1 MTSFDARPAGNGIT
15 RRTMIKTSA
24 VLIGSCALGF
34 TGVTSLG
41 CSADNNGGGASS
53 GESDQVTLHVDGQ
66 RFFINGDAAG
76 TAFSGA
82 ALSLVPNLADG
93 TIALC
98 YRDGENPD
106 PCCLTL
112 APLGS
117 PVIVTGTLRMLNVDG
132 VNSDGVVSI
141 QPDATISVLSLGSIK
156 TADIEGSID
165 HLIVVGKSDAV
176 AHNGARIGR
185 ATLGDSCADLVINAN
200 SSVGDVDAPFEA
212 QVSGEG
218 AGSARVTITGNEG
231 AAEQRHGTLLEAA
244 NDDAA
249 WEDAI
254 AALTGA
260 ATAQQAKAP
269 AGSGTASATASTAA
283 SARANGAASATTGT
297 AASSFANPFAPQT
310 AYADE
315 AASDAVIDTEDTA
328 DDDNDENLLSFTPGE
343 PLETDSEPDDSASD
357 EQPAEDFQQD
367 VATLGAE
374 DPAPEADIALEAID
388 LLIAGLKFVGEQ
400 AAGRAFEYGSSSLLE
415 LVFGG
420 NDESAQIIAKLTEI
434 QGQLDDIERKIAQVI
449 AQFDKQ
455 ACYLQVNNYLSK
467 FSAEMRWDLSKLNS
481 MVESIDA
488 LPDGSEKEARRKEFA
503 ENLYSNPRYQVCG
516 RYVYDMAGV
525 LGNEIMQCYTGTNKN
540 LFGAFDELMVLSYK
554 WEHHGYEM
562 RANFQSSVLS
572 NFMALVNYSTFCLN
586 EHYLAIKDDPEKKT
600 ELAEWLGFWKGLF
613 GTATLPETA
622 LTLLA
627 EDDDADGTATGVAN
641 EVAAMATAQKLVKR
655 ADNIRYYQVPGH
667 QVQIAANA
675 ANVHT
680 TKDGGL
686 TQKQLMRDSAGH
698 CVLTQDQLVNMYLDY
713 GKKNTLTDI
722 LFGKGEGNL
731 AAPRNTGAPFVAYQL
746 PLIDERQM
754 KHPSHLY
761 RHKYY
766 APIVNN
772 DGTTDRA
779 YVALHDNGKR
789 IFNFTGIAV
798 YRV

>member
-1 MTSFDARPAGNGIT
+1 MTSFDARPAGNGLT

-34 TGVTSLG
+34 TGVASLG
-41 CSADNNGGGASS
+41 CSADNSGGNASS
-53 GESDQVTLHVDGQ
+53 NDSDQVLLHVDDQ
-66 RFFINGDAAG
+66 CFFINGDAAG

-98 YRDGENPD
+98 YRNSENPD
-106 PCCLTL
+106 PCCMTL

-141 QPDATISVLSLGSIK
+141 QPDAAIGVLSLGSIK
-156 TADIEGSID
+156 TANIEGSVD
-165 HLIVVGKSDAV
+165 HLIVVGKSDAIV
-176 AHNGARIGR
+176 HDGARIGQ
-185 ATLGDSCADLVINAN
+185 ATLGDSYADLVINAN
-200 SSVGDVDAPFEA
+200 SSVGGVDAPFEA

-218 AGSARVTITGNEG
+218 SSSAHVTVTGDEG
-231 AAEQRHGTLLEAA
+231 AAEQRHGMLLEAA

-249 WEDAI
+249 WENAV
-254 AALTGA
+254 AVLAGA
-260 ATAQQAKAP
+260 ATTQQAKAP
-269 AGSGTASATASTAA
+269 AGSTAA
-283 SARANGAASATTGT
+283 FATDSG

-315 AASDAVIDTEDTA
+315 AAGDAAIDTEDAA
-328 DDDNDENLLSFTPGE
+328 DDENDENLLSFTPGE

-367 VATLGAE
+367 VAALGAE
-374 DPAPEADIALEAID
+374 DPAPEADVALEAID
-388 LLIAGLKFVGEQ
+388 LLIAGLKFIGEQ

-420 NDESAQIIAKLTEI
+420 NDESAQIIAQLTEI

-467 FSAEMRWDLSKLNS
+467 FSAEMRWDLSKLRS
-481 MVESIDA
+481 MTESIDA
-488 LPDGSEKEARRKEFA
+488 LPDGDEKEARRKEFA
-503 ENLYSNPRYQVCG
+503 ENLYSNPHYQVCG

-572 NFMALVNYSTFCLN
+572 NFMALIDYSTFCLN

-622 LTLLA
+622 LALLA
-627 EDDDADGTATGVAN
+627 EGDDADGAATGVAN

-680 TKDGGL
+680 TQDGGL
-686 TQKQLMRDSAGH
+686 KQTQLMRDSAGH

-713 GKKNTLTDI
+713 DKKKTLTDI
-722 LFGKGEGNL
+722 LFGEGEGNL
-731 AAPRNTGAPFVAYQL
+731 AAPRNTGVPFVAYQL

-772 DGTTDRA
+772 DGTTGRA
-779 YVALHDNGKR
+779 YVARYDNGKR
-789 IFNFTGIAV
+789 IFNFTAIAV

>member
-1 MTSFDARPAGNGIT
+1 MASFNARPAGNGIT

-34 TGVTSLG
+34 TGVASLG
-41 CSADNNGGGASS
+41 CSADNSGGNASS
-53 GESDQVTLHVDGQ
+53 NDSDQVLLHVDDQ

-98 YRDGENPD
+98 YRNSENPD
-106 PCCLTL
+106 PCCMTL

-141 QPDATISVLSLGSIK
+141 QPDAAIGVLSLGSIK
-156 TADIEGSID
+156 TADIEGSVD
-165 HLIVVGKSDAV
+165 HLIVVGKSDAI
-176 AHNGARIGR
+176 AHDGARIGQ
-185 ATLGDSCADLVINAN
+185 ATLGDSYADLVINAN
-200 SSVGDVDAPFEA
+200 SSVGGVDAPFEA

-218 AGSARVTITGNEG
+218 SGSAHVTVTGDEG
-231 AAEQRHGTLLEAA
+231 AAEQHHGMLLEAA

-249 WEDAI
+249 WENAV
-254 AALTGA
+254 AVLAGA
-260 ATAQQAKAP
+260 ATTQQAKAP
-269 AGSGTASATASTAA
+269 AGSTAA
-283 SARANGAASATTGT
+283 SATGSGAASTT
-297 AASSFANPFAPQT
+297 AASTATASFANPFAPQT

-315 AASDAVIDTEDTA
+315 AAGDAAIDAEDTA

-343 PLETDSEPDDSASD
+343 PLETDSEPDSRPD

-367 VATLGAE
+367 VAALGAE
-374 DPAPEADIALEAID
+374 DPAPKADIALEAID
-388 LLIAGLKFVGEQ
+388 LLIAGLKFIGEQ

-434 QGQLDDIERKIAQVI
+434 QGQLDDIERKIGQVI

-467 FSAEMRWDLSKLNS
+467 FSAEMRWDLSKLRS
-481 MVESIDA
+481 MTESIDA
-488 LPDGSEKEARRKEFA
+488 LPDGDEKEARRKEFA

-572 NFMALVNYSTFCLN
+572 NFMALIDYSTFCLN
-586 EHYLAIKDDPEKKT
+586 EHYLAIKDDPKKKT

-622 LTLLA
+622 LALLA
-627 EDDDADGTATGVAN
+627 EDDDADGAATGVAN

-680 TKDGGL
+680 TQGGDL
-686 TQKQLMRDSAGH
+686 KQTQLMRDSAGH

-713 GKKNTLTDI
+713 DKKKTLTDI
-722 LFGKGEGNL
+722 LFGEGEGNL
-731 AAPRNTGAPFVAYQL
+731 AAPRNTGVPFVAYQL

-772 DGTTDRA
+772 DGTTGRA

-789 IFNFTGIAV
+789 IFNFTAIAV

>member
-1 MTSFDARPAGNGIT
+1 MTSFDARPAGNGLT

-34 TGVTSLG
+34 TGVASLG
-41 CSADNNGGGASS
+41 CSADNNGGSTSS
-53 GESDQVTLHVDGQ
+53 NDSDQVTLHVDGQ

-106 PCCLTL
+106 PCCTTL

-117 PVIVTGTLRMLNVDG
+117 PVVMTGTLRMLNVDG
-132 VNSDGVVSI
+132 VDSDGVVSI
-141 QPDATISVLSLGSIK
+141 QPDTAIGVLSLGSIK
-156 TADIEGSID
+156 TADIEGSVD

-176 AHNGARIGR
+176 AHGGARIGQ
-185 ATLGDSCADLVINAN
+185 ATLGDSCADLIINAN

-218 AGSARVTITGNEG
+218 AAGTRVTITGDEG

-254 AALTGA
+254 AALAGT
-260 ATAQQAKAP
+260 ATTQQAKAP
-269 AGSGTASATASTAA
+269 AGSSTASATTAA
-283 SARANGAASATTGT
+283 SASAT
-297 AASSFANPFAPQT
+297 AANPFAPQT

-315 AASDAVIDTEDTA
+315 AASDVVIDTEDTA
-328 DDDNDENLLSFTPGE
+328 DDDNDENLLSFTPE
-343 PLETDSEPDDSASD
+343 DPLETDGEPDMSSD
-357 EQPAEDFQQD
+357 DQPAEDFQQD
-367 VATLGAE
+367 VAALGAE
-374 DPAPEADIALEAID
+374 DPAPQADVAIEAID
-388 LLIAGLKFVGEQ
+388 LLIAGLKFIGEQ
-400 AAGRAFEYGSSSLLE
+400 TAGRAFDYGSSSLLE

-420 NDESAQIIAKLTEI
+420 NDESAQIISKLTEI
-434 QGQLDDIERKIAQVI
+434 QGQLDDIEREIAQVI

-467 FSAEMRWDLSKLNS
+467 FSAEMRWDLSKLSS
-481 MVESIDA
+481 MTESIDA
-488 LPDGSEKEARRKEFA
+488 LPDGEEKEARRKEFA

-572 NFMALVNYSTFCLN
+572 NFMALINYSTFCLN
-586 EHYLAIKDDPEKKT
+586 EHYLVIKDDPEKKT

-613 GTATLPETA
+613 GTATLPQSA
-622 LTLLA
+622 MALLA
-627 EDDDADGTATGVAN
+627 EDDDADGAATGVAN

-675 ANVHT
+675 ANVRT
-680 TKDGGL
+680 TKDGGM
-686 TQKQLMRDSAGH
+686 TQKQLMKDSAGH

-713 GKKNTLTDI
+713 GKKKTLTDI
-722 LFGKGEGNL
+722 LFGEGEGNL
-731 AAPRNTGAPFVAYQL
+731 AAPRNTGVPFVAYQL

-754 KHPSHLY
+754 MHPSHLY
-761 RHKYY
+761 RHEYY

-772 DGTTDRA
+772 DGTTGRA
-779 YVALHDNGKR
+779 YVAVRGNGRR

>member
-1 MTSFDARPAGNGIT
+1 MTSFDARPAGNGLT

-34 TGVTSLG
+34 TGVASLG
-41 CSADNNGGGASS
+41 CSADNSGGNASS
-53 GESDQVTLHVDGQ
+53 NDSDQVLLHVDDQ

-98 YRDGENPD
+98 YRNSENPD
-106 PCCLTL
+106 PCCMTL

-141 QPDATISVLSLGSIK
+141 QPEAAIGVLSLGAIK
-156 TADIEGSID
+156 TADIEGSVD
-165 HLIVVGKSDAV
+165 HLIVVGKSDAIV
-176 AHNGARIGR
+176 HDGARIGQ
-185 ATLGDSCADLVINAN
+185 ATLGDSYADLVINAN
-200 SSVGDVDAPFEA
+200 SSVGGVDAPFEA

-218 AGSARVTITGNEG
+218 SGSAHVTVTGDEG
-231 AAEQRHGTLLEAA
+231 AAEQRHGMLLEAA

-249 WEDAI
+249 WENAV
-254 AALTGA
+254 AVLAGA
-260 ATAQQAKAP
+260 ATTQQAKAP
-269 AGSGTASATASTAA
+269 AGSTAA
-283 SARANGAASATTGT
+283 FATDSG
-297 AASSFANPFAPQT
+297 AASSFANPFAPQP

-315 AASDAVIDTEDTA
+315 AAGDAAIDTEDAA
-328 DDDNDENLLSFTPGE
+328 DDENDENLLSFTPGE

-367 VATLGAE
+367 VAALGAE
-374 DPAPEADIALEAID
+374 DPAPEADVALEAID
-388 LLIAGLKFVGEQ
+388 LLIAGLKFIGEQ

-420 NDESAQIIAKLTEI
+420 NDESAQIIAQLTEI

-467 FSAEMRWDLSKLNS
+467 FSAEMRWDLSKLRS
-481 MVESIDA
+481 MTESIDA
-488 LPDGSEKEARRKEFA
+488 LPDGDEKEARRKEFA

-572 NFMALVNYSTFCLN
+572 NFMALIDYSTFCLN

-622 LTLLA
+622 LALLA
-627 EDDDADGTATGVAN
+627 EDDDADGAATGVAN

-680 TKDGGL
+680 TQGGGL
-686 TQKQLMRDSAGH
+686 KQTQLMRDSAGH
-698 CVLTQDQLVNMYLDY
+698 CVLTQDQLINMYLDY
-713 GKKNTLTDI
+713 DKKKTLTDI
-722 LFGKGEGNL
+722 LFGEGEGNL
-731 AAPRNTGAPFVAYQL
+731 AAPRNTGVPFVAYQL

-772 DGTTDRA
+772 DGTTGRA
-779 YVALHDNGKR
+779 YVARYDNGKR
-789 IFNFTGIAV
+789 IFNFTAIAV

>member
-1 MTSFDARPAGNGIT
+1 MTSFDARPAGNGLT

-53 GESDQVTLHVDGQ
+53 GESDQVTLHVGDQ
-66 RFFINGDAAG
+66 RFFINGNAAG

-82 ALSLVPNLADG
+82 ALSLIPNLADG

-218 AGSARVTITGNEG
+218 AGGARVTITGDEG

-249 WEDAI
+249 WEDAV
-254 AALTGA
+254 AALAGT
-260 ATAQQAKAP
+260 ATVHQAKAP
-269 AGSGTASATASTAA
+269 AGSGP
-283 SARANGAASATTGT
+283 ASATTAGST
-297 AASSFANPFAPQT
+297 ATAFANPFAPQT

-315 AASDAVIDTEDTA
+315 AANNVVIDAENTAA

-343 PLETDSEPDDSASD
+343 PLETDSEPDMSSD
-357 EQPAEDFQQD
+357 DQPAEDFQQD
-367 VATLGAE
+367 VAALGAE
-374 DPAPEADIALEAID
+374 DPAPEADVAIEAID
-388 LLIAGLKFVGEQ
+388 LLIAGLKFIGEQ

-420 NDESAQIIAKLTEI
+420 DDESAQIISKLTEI
-434 QGQLDDIERKIAQVI
+434 QGQLDDIEREIAQVI

-467 FSAEMRWDLSKLNS
+467 FSAEMRWDLSKLSS
-481 MVESIDA
+481 MTESIDA
-488 LPDGSEKEARRKEFA
+488 LPDGDEKEARRKEFA

-572 NFMALVNYSTFCLN
+572 NFMALINYSTFCLN
-586 EHYLAIKDDPEKKT
+586 EHYLVIKDDPEKKT

-622 LTLLA
+622 LALLA
-627 EDDDADGTATGVAN
+627 EGDDADGAATGVSN

-675 ANVHT
+675 ANVRT

-686 TQKQLMRDSAGH
+686 TQKQLMKDSAGH

-713 GKKNTLTDI
+713 DKKKTLTDI
-722 LFGKGEGNL
+722 LFGEGEGNL
-731 AAPRNTGAPFVAYQL
+731 AAPRDTGAPFVAYQL

-772 DGTTDRA
+772 DGTTGRA
-779 YVALHDNGKR
+779 YVALYDNGKR

>member
-1 MTSFDARPAGNGIT
+1 MTSFDARPAGNGLT

-34 TGVTSLG
+34 TGVASLG
-41 CSADNNGGGASS
+41 CSADNSGGNASS
-53 GESDQVTLHVDGQ
+53 NDSDQVLLHVDDQ

-98 YRDGENPD
+98 YRNSENPD
-106 PCCLTL
+106 PCCMTL

-141 QPDATISVLSLGSIK
+141 QPDAAIGVLSLGSIK
-156 TADIEGSID
+156 TADIEGSVD
-165 HLIVVGKSDAV
+165 HLIVVGKSDAI
-176 AHNGARIGR
+176 AHDGARIGQ
-185 ATLGDSCADLVINAN
+185 ATLGDSYADLVINAN
-200 SSVGDVDAPFEA
+200 SSVGGIDAPFEA

-218 AGSARVTITGNEG
+218 SGSAHVTITGDEG
-231 AAEQRHGTLLEAA
+231 AAEQRHGMLLEAA

-249 WEDAI
+249 WENAI
-254 AALTGA
+254 AVLAGA
-260 ATAQQAKAP
+260 ATTQQAKAP
-269 AGSGTASATASTAA
+269 ADSTAASTTASGPASATASTAA
-283 SARANGAASATTGT
+283 SATGT
-297 AASSFANPFAPQT
+297 ATVSFANPFAPQT

-315 AASDAVIDTEDTA
+315 AASDAAIDTEDAA
-328 DDDNDENLLSFTPGE
+328 DDENDENLLSFTPGE

-467 FSAEMRWDLSKLNS
+467 FSAEMRWDLSKLRS
-481 MVESIDA
+481 MTESIDA
-488 LPDGSEKEARRKEFA
+488 LPDGDEKEARRKEFA

-572 NFMALVNYSTFCLN
+572 NFMALIDYSTFCLN
-586 EHYLAIKDDPEKKT
+586 EHYLAIKDDPKKKT

-622 LTLLA
+622 LALLA
-627 EDDDADGTATGVAN
+627 EDDDADGAATGVAN
-641 EVAAMATAQKLVKR
+641 EVAAMAAAQKLVKR

-675 ANVHT
+675 ANVRT
-680 TKDGGL
+680 TQDGGL
-686 TQKQLMRDSAGH
+686 KQTQLMRDSAGH

-713 GKKNTLTDI
+713 DKKKTLTDI
-722 LFGKGEGNL
+722 LFGEGEGNL
-731 AAPRNTGAPFVAYQL
+731 VAPRNTGVPFVAYQL

-772 DGTTDRA
+772 DGTTGRA

-789 IFNFTGIAV
+789 IFNFTAIAV

>member
-132 VNSDGVVSI
+132 VNSDGIVSI

-218 AGSARVTITGNEG
+218 ADSAHVTITGDEG
-231 AAEQRHGTLLEAA
+231 A
-244 NDDAA
+244 
-249 WEDAI
+249 
-254 AALTGA
+254 
-260 ATAQQAKAP
+260 
-269 AGSGTASATASTAA
+269 AGSGTASATAAST
-283 SARANGAASATTGT
+283 
-297 AASSFANPFAPQT
+297 NPFAPQT

-315 AASDAVIDTEDTA
+315 TAGGTTIDTEDTA

-343 PLETDSEPDDSASD
+343 PLENDGEPDVSSND
-357 EQPAEDFQQD
+357 QPAEDFQQD

-374 DPAPEADIALEAID
+374 DPAPEADVAIEAID
-388 LLIAGLKFVGEQ
+388 LLIAGLKFIGEQ

-675 ANVHT
+675 ANVRT

-713 GKKNTLTDI
+713 DKKNTLTDI
-722 LFGKGEGNL
+722 LFGEGEGNL
-731 AAPRNTGAPFVAYQL
+731 AAPRDTGAPFVAYQL

>member
-1 MTSFDARPAGNGIT
+1 MTSFDARPAGNGLT

-34 TGVTSLG
+34 TGVASLG
-41 CSADNNGGGASS
+41 CSADNSGGNASS
-53 GESDQVTLHVDGQ
+53 NDSDQVLLHVDDQ
-66 RFFINGDAAG
+66 RFFISGDAAG

-98 YRDGENPD
+98 YRNSENPD
-106 PCCLTL
+106 PCCMTL

-141 QPDATISVLSLGSIK
+141 QPDAAIGVLSLGSIK
-156 TADIEGSID
+156 TADIEGSVD
-165 HLIVVGKSDAV
+165 HLIVVGKSDAIV
-176 AHNGARIGR
+176 HDGARIGQ
-185 ATLGDSCADLVINAN
+185 ATLGDSYADLVINAN
-200 SSVGDVDAPFEA
+200 SSVGGVDAPFEA

-218 AGSARVTITGNEG
+218 SGSAHVTVTGDEG
-231 AAEQRHGTLLEAA
+231 AAEQRHGMLLEAA

-249 WEDAI
+249 WENAV
-254 AALTGA
+254 AVLAGA
-260 ATAQQAKAP
+260 ATTQQAKAP
-269 AGSGTASATASTAA
+269 AGSTAA
-283 SARANGAASATTGT
+283 FATDSG

-315 AASDAVIDTEDTA
+315 AAGDAAIDTEDAA
-328 DDDNDENLLSFTPGE
+328 DDENNENLLSFTPGE

-367 VATLGAE
+367 VAALGAE
-374 DPAPEADIALEAID
+374 DPAPEADVALEAID
-388 LLIAGLKFVGEQ
+388 LLIAGLKFIGEQ

-420 NDESAQIIAKLTEI
+420 NDESAQIIAQLTEI

-467 FSAEMRWDLSKLNS
+467 FSAEMRWDLSKLRS
-481 MVESIDA
+481 MTESIDA
-488 LPDGSEKEARRKEFA
+488 LPDGDEKEARRKEFA

-572 NFMALVNYSTFCLN
+572 NFMALIDYSTFCLN

-622 LTLLA
+622 LALLA
-627 EDDDADGTATGVAN
+627 EDDDADGAATGVAN

-680 TKDGGL
+680 TQGGGL
-686 TQKQLMRDSAGH
+686 KQTQLMRDSAGH

-713 GKKNTLTDI
+713 DKKKTLTDI
-722 LFGKGEGNL
+722 LFGEGEGNL
-731 AAPRNTGAPFVAYQL
+731 AAPRNTGVPFVAYQL

-772 DGTTDRA
+772 DGTTGRA
-779 YVALHDNGKR
+779 YVARYDNGKR
-789 IFNFTGIAV
+789 IFNFTAIAV

>member
-1 MTSFDARPAGNGIT
+1 MTSFDARPVRNGLT

-34 TGVTSLG
+34 TGVASLG
-41 CSADNNGGGASS
+41 CSAGNNGGGASS
-53 GESDQVTLHVDGQ
+53 HESDQVTLHVEDQ

-106 PCCLTL
+106 PCCTTL

-141 QPDATISVLSLGSIK
+141 QPDAAIGVLSLGSIK
-156 TADIEGSID
+156 TADIEGSVD

-176 AHNGARIGR
+176 AHDGARIGQ

-218 AGSARVTITGNEG
+218 AGGTRVTITGDEG

-254 AALTGA
+254 AALAGT
-260 ATAQQAKAP
+260 ATTQQAKAP
-269 AGSGTASATASTAA
+269 AGSSTASATTAA
-283 SARANGAASATTGT
+283 SASAT
-297 AASSFANPFAPQT
+297 AANPFAPQT

-315 AASDAVIDTEDTA
+315 AASDVVIDTEDTA
-328 DDDNDENLLSFTPGE
+328 DDDNDENLLSFTPE
-343 PLETDSEPDDSASD
+343 DPLETDGEPDMSSD
-357 EQPAEDFQQD
+357 DQPAEDFQQD
-367 VATLGAE
+367 VAALGAE
-374 DPAPEADIALEAID
+374 DPAPQADVAIEAID
-388 LLIAGLKFVGEQ
+388 LLIAGLKFIGEQ
-400 AAGRAFEYGSSSLLE
+400 TAGRAFDYGSSSLLE

-420 NDESAQIIAKLTEI
+420 NDESAQIISKLTEI
-434 QGQLDDIERKIAQVI
+434 QGQLDDIEREIAQVI

-467 FSAEMRWDLSKLNS
+467 FSAEMRWDLSKLSS
-481 MVESIDA
+481 MTESIDA
-488 LPDGSEKEARRKEFA
+488 LPDGEEKEARRKEFA

-572 NFMALVNYSTFCLN
+572 NFMALINYSTFCLN
-586 EHYLAIKDDPEKKT
+586 EHYLVIKDDPEKKT

-613 GTATLPETA
+613 GTATLPQSA
-622 LTLLA
+622 LTSLA
-627 EDDDADGTATGVAN
+627 EDDDADGAATGVSN

-675 ANVHT
+675 ANVRT
-680 TKDGGL
+680 TKDGGM
-686 TQKQLMRDSAGH
+686 TQKQLMKDSAGH

-713 GKKNTLTDI
+713 GKKKTLTDI
-722 LFGKGEGNL
+722 LFGEGEGNL
-731 AAPRNTGAPFVAYQL
+731 AAPRNTGVPFVAYQL

-754 KHPSHLY
+754 MHPSHLY
-761 RHKYY
+761 RHEYY

-772 DGTTDRA
+772 DGTTGRA
-779 YVALHDNGKR
+779 YVAVRGNGRR

>member
-1 MTSFDARPAGNGIT
+1 MTSFDARPAGNGLT

-41 CSADNNGGGASS
+41 CSANNNGGGASS
-53 GESDQVTLHVDGQ
+53 GESDQVTLHVDDQ

-82 ALSLVPNLADG
+82 ALSLIPNLADG

-185 ATLGDSCADLVINAN
+185 ATLGDSCADLAINAN

-218 AGSARVTITGNEG
+218 AGSARVTITGDEG
-231 AAEQRHGTLLEAA
+231 A
-244 NDDAA
+244 
-249 WEDAI
+249 
-254 AALTGA
+254 
-260 ATAQQAKAP
+260 
-269 AGSGTASATASTAA
+269 AGSGTASATAA
-283 SARANGAASATTGT
+283 SI
-297 AASSFANPFAPQT
+297 NPFAPQT

-315 AASDAVIDTEDTA
+315 TAGGPTIDTEDAA

-343 PLETDSEPDDSASD
+343 PLENDGEPDVSSND
-357 EQPAEDFQQD
+357 QPAEDFQQD
-367 VATLGAE
+367 VAALGAE
-374 DPAPEADIALEAID
+374 DPTPEADVAIEAID
-388 LLIAGLKFVGEQ
+388 LLIAGLKFIGEQ

-420 NDESAQIIAKLTEI
+420 DDESAQIISKLTEI
-434 QGQLDDIERKIAQVI
+434 QGQLDDIEREIAQVI

-467 FSAEMRWDLSKLNS
+467 FSAEMRWDLSKLSS
-481 MVESIDA
+481 MTESIDA
-488 LPDGSEKEARRKEFA
+488 LPDGDEKEARRKEFA

-540 LFGAFDELMVLSYK
+540 LFGAFDELMV
-554 WEHHGYEM
+554 
-562 RANFQSSVLS
+562 
-572 NFMALVNYSTFCLN
+572 
-586 EHYLAIKDDPEKKT
+586 
-600 ELAEWLGFWKGLF
+600 
-613 GTATLPETA
+613 
-622 LTLLA
+622 
-627 EDDDADGTATGVAN
+627 
-641 EVAAMATAQKLVKR
+641 
-655 ADNIRYYQVPGH
+655 
-667 QVQIAANA
+667 
-675 ANVHT
+675 
-680 TKDGGL
+680 
-686 TQKQLMRDSAGH
+686 
-698 CVLTQDQLVNMYLDY
+698 
-713 GKKNTLTDI
+713 
-722 LFGKGEGNL
+722 
-731 AAPRNTGAPFVAYQL
+731 
-746 PLIDERQM
+746 
-754 KHPSHLY
+754 
-761 RHKYY
+761 
-766 APIVNN
+766 
-772 DGTTDRA
+772 
-779 YVALHDNGKR
+779 
-789 IFNFTGIAV
+789 
-798 YRV
+798 

>member
-1 MTSFDARPAGNGIT
+1 MTSFNARPARNGLT

-34 TGVTSLG
+34 TGVASLG
-41 CSADNNGGGASS
+41 CSADNSGGNASS
-53 GESDQVTLHVDGQ
+53 NDSDQVLLHVNDQ

-82 ALSLVPNLADG
+82 ALSLVPNLADR

-98 YRDGENPD
+98 YRNSENPD
-106 PCCLTL
+106 PCCMTL

-141 QPDATISVLSLGSIK
+141 QPDAAIGVLSLGSIK
-156 TADIEGSID
+156 TADIEGSVD
-165 HLIVVGKSDAV
+165 HLIVVGKSDAI
-176 AHNGARIGR
+176 AHDGARIGQ
-185 ATLGDSCADLVINAN
+185 ATLGDSYADLVINAN
-200 SSVGDVDAPFEA
+200 SSVGGVDAPFEA

-218 AGSARVTITGNEG
+218 SGSAHVTVTGDEG
-231 AAEQRHGTLLEAA
+231 AAEQRHGMLLEAA

-249 WEDAI
+249 WENAV
-254 AALTGA
+254 AVLAGA
-260 ATAQQAKAP
+260 ATTQQAKAP
-269 AGSGTASATASTAA
+269 AGSTAA
-283 SARANGAASATTGT
+283 FATDGG

-315 AASDAVIDTEDTA
+315 AAGDAAIDTEDAA
-328 DDDNDENLLSFTPGE
+328 DDENDENLLSFTPGE
-343 PLETDSEPDDSASD
+343 PLETNSEPDDSASD

-367 VATLGAE
+367 VAALGAE
-374 DPAPEADIALEAID
+374 DPAPEADVALEAID
-388 LLIAGLKFVGEQ
+388 LLIAGLKFIGEQ

-420 NDESAQIIAKLTEI
+420 NDESAQIIAQLTEI

-467 FSAEMRWDLSKLNS
+467 FSAEMRWDLSKLRS
-481 MVESIDA
+481 MTESIDA
-488 LPDGSEKEARRKEFA
+488 LPDGDEKEARRKEFA

-572 NFMALVNYSTFCLN
+572 NFMALIDYSTFCLN

-622 LTLLA
+622 LALLA
-627 EDDDADGTATGVAN
+627 EDDDADGAATGVAN

-680 TKDGGL
+680 TQGGGL
-686 TQKQLMRDSAGH
+686 KQTQLMRDSAGH

-713 GKKNTLTDI
+713 DKKKTLTDI
-722 LFGKGEGNL
+722 LFGEGEGNL
-731 AAPRNTGAPFVAYQL
+731 AAPRNTGVPFVAYQL

-772 DGTTDRA
+772 DGTTGRA
-779 YVALHDNGKR
+779 YVARYDNGKR
-789 IFNFTGIAV
+789 IFNFTAIAV

>member
-141 QPDATISVLSLGSIK
+141 QSDATISVLSLGSIK

-185 ATLGDSCADLVINAN
+185 ATLGDSYADLVINAN
-200 SSVGDVDAPFEA
+200 SFVGDVDAPFEA

-218 AGSARVTITGNEG
+218 AGGARVTITGDEG

-254 AALTGA
+254 AALTGT
-260 ATAQQAKAP
+260 ATTQQAKAP
-269 AGSGTASATASTAA
+269 VGSGTAST
-283 SARANGAASATTGT
+283 
-297 AASSFANPFAPQT
+297 NPFAPQT

-315 AASDAVIDTEDTA
+315 TAGGTTIDTEDTA

-343 PLETDSEPDDSASD
+343 PLENDGEPDVSSND
-357 EQPAEDFQQD
+357 QPAEDFQQD
-367 VATLGAE
+367 VAALGAE
-374 DPAPEADIALEAID
+374 DPAPEADVAIEAID
-388 LLIAGLKFVGEQ
+388 LLIAGLKFIGEQ
-400 AAGRAFEYGSSSLLE
+400 TAGRAFDYGSSSLLD

-449 AQFDKQ
+449 TQFDKQ

-627 EDDDADGTATGVAN
+627 EDDDADGAATGVAN

-722 LFGKGEGNL
+722 LFGEGEGNL

>member
-1 MTSFDARPAGNGIT
+1 MASFDARPAGNGLT

-34 TGVTSLG
+34 TGVASLG
-41 CSADNNGGGASS
+41 CSADNSGGNASS
-53 GESDQVTLHVDGQ
+53 NDSDRVLLHVDDQ

-98 YRDGENPD
+98 YRNSESPD
-106 PCCLTL
+106 PCCVTL

-117 PVIVTGTLRMLNVDG
+117 PVIVTGTLRMLSVDG

-141 QPDATISVLSLGSIK
+141 QPDAAIGVLSLGSIK
-156 TADIEGSID
+156 TADIEGSVD
-165 HLIVVGKSDAV
+165 HLIVVGKSDAI
-176 AHNGARIGR
+176 AHDGARIGQ
-185 ATLGDSCADLVINAN
+185 ATLGDSYADLVINAN
-200 SSVGDVDAPFEA
+200 SSVGGVNAPFEA

-218 AGSARVTITGNEG
+218 SGSAHVTVTGDEG
-231 AAEQRHGTLLEAA
+231 AAEQRHGMLLEAA

-249 WEDAI
+249 WENAV
-254 AALTGA
+254 AVLAGA
-260 ATAQQAKAP
+260 ATTQQAKAP
-269 AGSGTASATASTAA
+269 AGSTAA
-283 SARANGAASATTGT
+283 SATDSG

-310 AYADE
+310 AYANE
-315 AASDAVIDTEDTA
+315 AAGDAAIDTEDAA
-328 DDDNDENLLSFTPGE
+328 DDENDENLLSFTPGE

-367 VATLGAE
+367 VAALGAE
-374 DPAPEADIALEAID
+374 DPAPEADVALEAID
-388 LLIAGLKFVGEQ
+388 LLIAGLKFIGEQ

-420 NDESAQIIAKLTEI
+420 NDESAQIIAQLTEI

-467 FSAEMRWDLSKLNS
+467 FSAEMRWDLSKLRS
-481 MVESIDA
+481 MTESIDA
-488 LPDGSEKEARRKEFA
+488 LPDGDEKEARRKEFA

-572 NFMALVNYSTFCLN
+572 NFMALIDYSTFCLN

-622 LTLLA
+622 LALLA
-627 EDDDADGTATGVAN
+627 EDDDADGAATGVAN

-680 TKDGGL
+680 TQGGGL
-686 TQKQLMRDSAGH
+686 KQTQLMRDSAGH

-713 GKKNTLTDI
+713 DKKKTLTDI
-722 LFGKGEGNL
+722 LFGEGEGNL
-731 AAPRNTGAPFVAYQL
+731 AAPRNTGVPFVAYQL

-772 DGTTDRA
+772 DGTTGRA
-779 YVALHDNGKR
+779 YVARYDNGKR
-789 IFNFTGIAV
+789 IFNFTAIAV

>member
-1 MTSFDARPAGNGIT
+1 MTSFDARPAGNGLT

-34 TGVTSLG
+34 TGVASLG
-41 CSADNNGGGASS
+41 CSADNSGGNVSS
-53 GESDQVTLHVDGQ
+53 NDSDQVLLHVDDQ

-82 ALSLVPNLADG
+82 ALSLVPNLADE
-93 TIALC
+93 TIELC
-98 YRDGENPD
+98 YRNSENPD
-106 PCCLTL
+106 PCCMTL

-141 QPDATISVLSLGSIK
+141 QPDAAIGVLSLGSIK
-156 TADIEGSID
+156 TADIEGSVG
-165 HLIVVGKSDAV
+165 HLIVVGKSDAI
-176 AHNGARIGR
+176 AHDGARIGQ
-185 ATLGDSCADLVINAN
+185 ATLGDSYADLVINAN
-200 SSVGDVDAPFEA
+200 SSVGGVDAPFEA

-218 AGSARVTITGNEG
+218 SGSAHVTITGDEG
-231 AAEQRHGTLLEAA
+231 AAEQRHGMLLEAA

-249 WEDAI
+249 WENAVAI
-254 AALTGA
+254 LAGA
-260 ATAQQAKAP
+260 ATTQQAKAP
-269 AGSGTASATASTAA
+269 AGSGAASATASA
-283 SARANGAASATTGT
+283 AASATTGT

-357 EQPAEDFQQD
+357 EQPTEDFQQD

-374 DPAPEADIALEAID
+374 DPTPEADIALEAID

-467 FSAEMRWDLSKLNS
+467 FSAEMRWDLSKLRS
-481 MVESIDA
+481 MTESIDA
-488 LPDGSEKEARRKEFA
+488 LPDGDEKEARRKEFA

-572 NFMALVNYSTFCLN
+572 NFMALIDYSTFCLN
-586 EHYLAIKDDPEKKT
+586 EHYLAIKDDPKKKT

-622 LTLLA
+622 LALLA
-627 EDDDADGTATGVAN
+627 EDDDADGAATGVAN

-680 TKDGGL
+680 TQGGGL
-686 TQKQLMRDSAGH
+686 KQTQLMRDSAGH

-713 GKKNTLTDI
+713 DKKKTLTDI
-722 LFGKGEGNL
+722 LFGEGEGNL

-772 DGTTDRA
+772 DGTTGRA

-789 IFNFTGIAV
+789 IFNFTAIAV

>member
-1 MTSFDARPAGNGIT
+1 MTSFDARPAGNGLT

-34 TGVTSLG
+34 TGVASLG
-41 CSADNNGGGASS
+41 CSADDIGGGAFSND
-53 GESDQVTLHVDGQ
+53 SDQVTLHVDGQ
-66 RFFINGDAAG
+66 RFFIDGDAAG

-98 YRDGENPD
+98 YRDSENPD
-106 PCCLTL
+106 PCCTTL
-112 APLGS
+112 ASLGS

-141 QPDATISVLSLGSIK
+141 QPDAAISVLSLGSIK
-156 TADIEGSID
+156 TADIEGSVD

-176 AHNGARIGR
+176 AHDGARIGQ

-218 AGSARVTITGNEG
+218 ADGARVTITGDEG

-249 WEDAI
+249 WEDAV
-254 AALTGA
+254 AALAGT
-260 ATAQQAKAP
+260 ATVHQAKAP
-269 AGSGTASATASTAA
+269 AGSGPASATTAASATAANTTAA
-283 SARANGAASATTGT
+283 S
-297 AASSFANPFAPQT
+297 ANPFAPQT

-315 AASDAVIDTEDTA
+315 AASDVVIDTENTAA

-343 PLETDSEPDDSASD
+343 PLETDSEPDMSSD
-357 EQPAEDFQQD
+357 DQSTEDFQQD
-367 VATLGAE
+367 VAALGAE
-374 DPAPEADIALEAID
+374 DPAPEADVAIEAID
-388 LLIAGLKFVGEQ
+388 LLIAGLKFIGEQ
-400 AAGRAFEYGSSSLLE
+400 TAGRAFEYGSSSLLE

-420 NDESAQIIAKLTEI
+420 NDESAQIISKLTEI
-434 QGQLDDIERKIAQVI
+434 QGQLDDIEREIAQVI

-467 FSAEMRWDLSKLNS
+467 FSAEMRWDLSKLSS
-481 MVESIDA
+481 MTESIDA
-488 LPDGSEKEARRKEFA
+488 LPDGDEKEARRKEFA

-572 NFMALVNYSTFCLN
+572 NFMALINYSTFCLN
-586 EHYLAIKDDPEKKT
+586 EHYLVIKDDPEKKT

-622 LTLLA
+622 LALLA
-627 EDDDADGTATGVAN
+627 EGDDADGAATGVSN

-675 ANVHT
+675 ANVRT

-686 TQKQLMRDSAGH
+686 TQKQLMKDSAGH
-698 CVLTQDQLVNMYLDY
+698 CVLAQDQLVNMYLDY
-713 GKKNTLTDI
+713 DKKKTLTDI
-722 LFGKGEGNL
+722 LFGEGEGNL
-731 AAPRNTGAPFVAYQL
+731 AAPRDTGAPFVAYQL

-772 DGTTDRA
+772 DGTTGRA
-779 YVALHDNGKR
+779 YVALYDNGKR

>member
-1 MTSFDARPAGNGIT
+1 MTSFNARPAGNGLT

-34 TGVTSLG
+34 TGVASLG
-41 CSADNNGGGASS
+41 CSADNSGGNASS
-53 GESDQVTLHVDGQ
+53 NDSDQVLLHVDDQ
-66 RFFINGDAAG
+66 CFFINGDAAG

-98 YRDGENPD
+98 YRNSENPD
-106 PCCLTL
+106 PCCMTL

-141 QPDATISVLSLGSIK
+141 QPDAAIGVLSLGSIK
-156 TADIEGSID
+156 TANIEGSVD
-165 HLIVVGKSDAV
+165 HLIVVGKSDAIV
-176 AHNGARIGR
+176 HDGARIGQ
-185 ATLGDSCADLVINAN
+185 ATLGDSYADLVINAN
-200 SSVGDVDAPFEA
+200 SSVGGVDAPFEA

-218 AGSARVTITGNEG
+218 SSSAHVTVTGDEG
-231 AAEQRHGTLLEAA
+231 AAEQRHGMLLEAA

-249 WEDAI
+249 WENAV
-254 AALTGA
+254 AVLAGA
-260 ATAQQAKAP
+260 ATTQQAKAP
-269 AGSGTASATASTAA
+269 AGSTAA
-283 SARANGAASATTGT
+283 FATDSG

-315 AASDAVIDTEDTA
+315 AAGDAAIDTEDAA
-328 DDDNDENLLSFTPGE
+328 DDENDENLLSFTPGE

-367 VATLGAE
+367 VAALGAE
-374 DPAPEADIALEAID
+374 DPAPEADVALEAID
-388 LLIAGLKFVGEQ
+388 LLIAGLKFIGEQ

-420 NDESAQIIAKLTEI
+420 NDESAQIIAQLTEI

-467 FSAEMRWDLSKLNS
+467 FSAEMRWDLSKLRS
-481 MVESIDA
+481 MTESIDA
-488 LPDGSEKEARRKEFA
+488 LPDGDEKEARRKEFA

-540 LFGAFDELMVLSYK
+540 LFGAFDELMVLSCK

-572 NFMALVNYSTFCLN
+572 NFMALIDYSTFCLN

-622 LTLLA
+622 LALLA
-627 EDDDADGTATGVAN
+627 EDDDADGAATGVAN

-680 TKDGGL
+680 TQGGGL
-686 TQKQLMRDSAGH
+686 KQTQLMRDSAGH
-698 CVLTQDQLVNMYLDY
+698 CVLTQDHLVNMYLDY
-713 GKKNTLTDI
+713 DKKKTLTDI
-722 LFGKGEGNL
+722 LFGEGEGNL

-772 DGTTDRA
+772 DGTTGRA
-779 YVALHDNGKR
+779 YVALYDNGKR
-789 IFNFTGIAV
+789 IFNFTAIAV

>member
-1 MTSFDARPAGNGIT
+1 MTSFDARPAGNGLT

-34 TGVTSLG
+34 TGVTSFG

-98 YRDGENPD
+98 YRDGENPN

-141 QPDATISVLSLGSIK
+141 QPDAAISVLSLGSIK
-156 TADIEGSID
+156 TANIEGSVD

-176 AHNGARIGR
+176 AHDGARIGQ

-218 AGSARVTITGNEG
+218 ADGARVTITGDEG

-249 WEDAI
+249 WEDAV
-254 AALTGA
+254 AALAGT
-260 ATAQQAKAP
+260 ATVHQAKAP
-269 AGSGTASATASTAA
+269 AGSGP
-283 SARANGAASATTGT
+283 ASATTAGSTTT
-297 AASSFANPFAPQT
+297 AFANPFAPQT

-315 AASDAVIDTEDTA
+315 AANNVVIDAENTA
-328 DDDNDENLLSFTPGE
+328 DDDDNLLSFTPGE
-343 PLETDSEPDDSASD
+343 PLETDSEPDMSSD
-357 EQPAEDFQQD
+357 DQPAEDFQQD
-367 VATLGAE
+367 VAALGAE
-374 DPAPEADIALEAID
+374 DPAPKADVAIEAID
-388 LLIAGLKFVGEQ
+388 LLIAGLKFIGEQ

-420 NDESAQIIAKLTEI
+420 DDESAQIISKLTEI
-434 QGQLDDIERKIAQVI
+434 QGQLDDIEREIAQVI

-467 FSAEMRWDLSKLNS
+467 FSAEMRWDLSKLSS
-481 MVESIDA
+481 MTESIDA
-488 LPDGSEKEARRKEFA
+488 LPDGDEKEARRKEFA

-572 NFMALVNYSTFCLN
+572 NFMALINYSTFCLN
-586 EHYLAIKDDPEKKT
+586 EHYLVIKDDPEKKT

-622 LTLLA
+622 LALLA
-627 EDDDADGTATGVAN
+627 EGDDADGAATGVAN

-686 TQKQLMRDSAGH
+686 TQKQLMKDSAGH
-698 CVLTQDQLVNMYLDY
+698 CVLTQDQLVNMHLDY
-713 GKKNTLTDI
+713 DKKKTLTDI
-722 LFGKGEGNL
+722 LFGEGEGNL
-731 AAPRNTGAPFVAYQL
+731 AAPRDTGAPFVAYQL

-754 KHPSHLY
+754 KHPSHLH

-772 DGTTDRA
+772 DGTTGRA
-779 YVALHDNGKR
+779 YVALYDNGKR

>member
-1 MTSFDARPAGNGIT
+1 MTSFDARPAGNGLT

-34 TGVTSLG
+34 TGVASLG
-41 CSADNNGGGASS
+41 CSADNSGGNASS
-53 GESDQVTLHVDGQ
+53 NDSDQVLLHVDDQ
-66 RFFINGDAAG
+66 RFFISGDAAG

-98 YRDGENPD
+98 YRNSENPD
-106 PCCLTL
+106 PCCMTL

-141 QPDATISVLSLGSIK
+141 QPDAAIGVLSLGSIK
-156 TADIEGSID
+156 TADIEGSVD
-165 HLIVVGKSDAV
+165 HLIVVGKSDAIV
-176 AHNGARIGR
+176 HDGARIGQ
-185 ATLGDSCADLVINAN
+185 ATLGDSYADLVINAN
-200 SSVGDVDAPFEA
+200 SSVGGVDAPFEA

-218 AGSARVTITGNEG
+218 SGSAHVTVTGDEG
-231 AAEQRHGTLLEAA
+231 AAEQRHGMLLEAA

-249 WEDAI
+249 WENAV
-254 AALTGA
+254 AVLAGA
-260 ATAQQAKAP
+260 ATTQQAKAP
-269 AGSGTASATASTAA
+269 AGSTAA
-283 SARANGAASATTGT
+283 FATDGG

-315 AASDAVIDTEDTA
+315 AAGDAAIDTEDAA
-328 DDDNDENLLSFTPGE
+328 DDENDENLLSFTPGE
-343 PLETDSEPDDSASD
+343 PLETNSEPDDSASD

-367 VATLGAE
+367 VAALGAE
-374 DPAPEADIALEAID
+374 DPAPEADVALEAID
-388 LLIAGLKFVGEQ
+388 LLIAGLKFIGEQ

-420 NDESAQIIAKLTEI
+420 NDESAQIIAQLTEI

-467 FSAEMRWDLSKLNS
+467 FSAEMRWDLSKLRS
-481 MVESIDA
+481 MTESIDA
-488 LPDGSEKEARRKEFA
+488 LPDGDEKEARRKEFA

-572 NFMALVNYSTFCLN
+572 NFMALIDYSTFCLN

-622 LTLLA
+622 LALLA
-627 EDDDADGTATGVAN
+627 EDDDADAAATGVAN

-680 TKDGGL
+680 TQGGGL
-686 TQKQLMRDSAGH
+686 KQTQLMRDSAGH

-713 GKKNTLTDI
+713 DKKKTLTDI
-722 LFGKGEGNL
+722 LFGEGEGNL
-731 AAPRNTGAPFVAYQL
+731 AAPRNTGVPFVAYQL

-772 DGTTDRA
+772 DGTTGRA
-779 YVALHDNGKR
+779 YVARYDNGKR
-789 IFNFTGIAV
+789 IFNFTAIAV

>member
-1 MTSFDARPAGNGIT
+1 MTSFDARPARNGLT

-34 TGVTSLG
+34 TGVASLG
-41 CSADNNGGGASS
+41 CSAGNNGGGASS
-53 GESDQVTLHVDGQ
+53 NEPDQVTLHVEDQ

-106 PCCLTL
+106 PCCTTL

-141 QPDATISVLSLGSIK
+141 QPDAAIGVLSLGSIK
-156 TADIEGSID
+156 TADIEGSVD

-176 AHNGARIGR
+176 AHDGARIGQ

-218 AGSARVTITGNEG
+218 AGGTRVTITGDEG

-254 AALTGA
+254 AALTGT
-260 ATAQQAKAP
+260 ATTQQAKAP
-269 AGSGTASATASTAA
+269 AGSGTAPATTAA
-283 SARANGAASATTGT
+283 SAT
-297 AASSFANPFAPQT
+297 AANPFAPQT

-315 AASDAVIDTEDTA
+315 PASDVVIDTEDTA
-328 DDDNDENLLSFTPGE
+328 DDDNDENLLSFTPEE
-343 PLETDSEPDDSASD
+343 PLETDSEPDMSSD
-357 EQPAEDFQQD
+357 DQPAEDFQQD
-367 VATLGAE
+367 VAALTAE
-374 DPAPEADIALEAID
+374 DPAPQADVAIEAID
-388 LLIAGLKFVGEQ
+388 LLIAGLKFIGEQ
-400 AAGRAFEYGSSSLLE
+400 TAGRAFEYGSSSLLE

-420 NDESAQIIAKLTEI
+420 DDESAQIISKLTEI
-434 QGQLDDIERKIAQVI
+434 QGQLDGIEREIAQVI

-467 FSAEMRWDLSKLNS
+467 FSAEMRWDLSKLSS
-481 MVESIDA
+481 MTESIDA
-488 LPDGSEKEARRKEFA
+488 LPDGEEKEARRKEFA

-572 NFMALVNYSTFCLN
+572 NFMALINYSTFCLN
-586 EHYLAIKDDPEKKT
+586 EHYLVIKDDPEKKT

-613 GTATLPETA
+613 GTATLPQSA
-622 LTLLA
+622 LTSLA
-627 EDDDADGTATGVAN
+627 EDDDADGAATGVSN

-675 ANVHT
+675 ANVRT
-680 TKDGGL
+680 TKDGGM
-686 TQKQLMRDSAGH
+686 TQKQLMKDSAGH

-713 GKKNTLTDI
+713 GKKKTLTDI
-722 LFGKGEGNL
+722 LFGEGEGNL
-731 AAPRNTGAPFVAYQL
+731 AAPRNTGVPFVAYQL

-754 KHPSHLY
+754 MHPSHLY
-761 RHKYY
+761 RHEYY

-772 DGTTDRA
+772 DGTTGRA
-779 YVALHDNGKR
+779 YVAVRGNGRR

>member
-1 MTSFDARPAGNGIT
+1 MTSFDARPAGNGLT

-34 TGVTSLG
+34 TGVASLG
-41 CSADNNGGGASS
+41 CSADDIGGGAFSND
-53 GESDQVTLHVDGQ
+53 SDQVTLHVDGQ
-66 RFFINGDAAG
+66 RFFIDGDAAG

-98 YRDGENPD
+98 YRDSENPD
-106 PCCLTL
+106 PCCTTL
-112 APLGS
+112 ASLGS

-141 QPDATISVLSLGSIK
+141 QPDAAISVLSLGSIK
-156 TADIEGSID
+156 TADIEGSVD
-165 HLIVVGKSDAV
+165 HLIVVGKSDAI
-176 AHNGARIGR
+176 AHDGARIGQ

-218 AGSARVTITGNEG
+218 ADGARVTITGDEG

-249 WEDAI
+249 WEDAV
-254 AALTGA
+254 AALAGT
-260 ATAQQAKAP
+260 ATVHQAKAP
-269 AGSGTASATASTAA
+269 AGSGPASATTAASATAANTTAA
-283 SARANGAASATTGT
+283 S
-297 AASSFANPFAPQT
+297 ANPFAPQT

-315 AASDAVIDTEDTA
+315 AASDVVIDTENTAA

-343 PLETDSEPDDSASD
+343 PLETDSEPDMSSD
-357 EQPAEDFQQD
+357 DQPAEDFQQD
-367 VATLGAE
+367 VAALGAE
-374 DPAPEADIALEAID
+374 DPAPEADVAIEAID
-388 LLIAGLKFVGEQ
+388 LLIAGLKFIGEQ
-400 AAGRAFEYGSSSLLE
+400 TAGRAFEYGSSSLLE

-420 NDESAQIIAKLTEI
+420 NDESAQIISKLTEI
-434 QGQLDDIERKIAQVI
+434 QGQLDDIEREIAQVI

-467 FSAEMRWDLSKLNS
+467 FSAEMRWDLSKLSS
-481 MVESIDA
+481 MTESIDA
-488 LPDGSEKEARRKEFA
+488 LPDGDEKEARRKEFA

-572 NFMALVNYSTFCLN
+572 NFMALINYSTFCLN
-586 EHYLAIKDDPEKKT
+586 EHYLVIKDDPEKKT

-622 LTLLA
+622 LALLA
-627 EDDDADGTATGVAN
+627 EGDDADGAATGVSN

-680 TKDGGL
+680 TQGGDL
-686 TQKQLMRDSAGH
+686 KQTQLMRDSAGH
-698 CVLTQDQLVNMYLDY
+698 CVLAQDQLVNMYLDY
-713 GKKNTLTDI
+713 DKKKTLTDI
-722 LFGKGEGNL
+722 LFGEGEGNL
-731 AAPRNTGAPFVAYQL
+731 AAPRDTGAPFVAYQL

-772 DGTTDRA
+772 DGTTGRA
-779 YVALHDNGKR
+779 YVALYDNGKR

>member
-1 MTSFDARPAGNGIT
+1 MTSFDARPVRNGLT

-34 TGVTSLG
+34 TGIASLG

-53 GESDQVTLHVDGQ
+53 NESDQVTLHVEDQ

-106 PCCLTL
+106 PCCTTL

-117 PVIVTGTLRMLNVDG
+117 PVVMTGTLRMLNVDG
-132 VNSDGVVSI
+132 VDSDGVVSI
-141 QPDATISVLSLGSIK
+141 QPDTAIGVLSLGSIK
-156 TADIEGSID
+156 TADIEGSVD

-176 AHNGARIGR
+176 AHGGARIGQ
-185 ATLGDSCADLVINAN
+185 ATLGDSCADLIINAN

-218 AGSARVTITGNEG
+218 AAGTRVTITGDEG

-254 AALTGA
+254 AALAGT
-260 ATAQQAKAP
+260 ATTQQAKAP
-269 AGSGTASATASTAA
+269 AGSSTASATTAA
-283 SARANGAASATTGT
+283 SASAT
-297 AASSFANPFAPQT
+297 AANPFAPQT

-315 AASDAVIDTEDTA
+315 AASDVVIDTEDTA
-328 DDDNDENLLSFTPGE
+328 DDDNDENLLSFTPE
-343 PLETDSEPDDSASD
+343 DPLETDGEPDMSSD
-357 EQPAEDFQQD
+357 DQPAEDFQQD
-367 VATLGAE
+367 VAALGAE
-374 DPAPEADIALEAID
+374 DPAPQADVAIEAID
-388 LLIAGLKFVGEQ
+388 LLIAGLKFIGEQ
-400 AAGRAFEYGSSSLLE
+400 TAGRAFDYGSSSLLE

-420 NDESAQIIAKLTEI
+420 NDESAQIISKLTEI
-434 QGQLDDIERKIAQVI
+434 QGQLDDIEREIAQVI

-467 FSAEMRWDLSKLNS
+467 FSAEMRWDLSKLSS
-481 MVESIDA
+481 MTESIDA
-488 LPDGSEKEARRKEFA
+488 LPDGEEKEARRKEFA

-572 NFMALVNYSTFCLN
+572 NFMALINYSTFCLN
-586 EHYLAIKDDPEKKT
+586 EHYLVIKDDPEKKT

-613 GTATLPETA
+613 GTATLPQSA
-622 LTLLA
+622 MALLA
-627 EDDDADGTATGVAN
+627 EDDDADGAATGVAN

-675 ANVHT
+675 ANVRT
-680 TKDGGL
+680 TKDGGM
-686 TQKQLMRDSAGH
+686 TQKQLMKDSAGH

-713 GKKNTLTDI
+713 GKKKTLTDI
-722 LFGKGEGNL
+722 LFGEGEGNL
-731 AAPRNTGAPFVAYQL
+731 AAPRNTGVPFVAYQL

-754 KHPSHLY
+754 MHPSHLY
-761 RHKYY
+761 RHEYY

-772 DGTTDRA
+772 DGTTGRA
-779 YVALHDNGKR
+779 YVAVRGNGRR

>member
-1 MTSFDARPAGNGIT
+1 MTSFDARPARNGLT

-34 TGVTSLG
+34 TGVASLG

-53 GESDQVTLHVDGQ
+53 NESDQVTLHVEDQ

-106 PCCLTL
+106 PCCTTL

-141 QPDATISVLSLGSIK
+141 QPDAAIGVLSLGSIK
-156 TADIEGSID
+156 TADIEGSVD

-176 AHNGARIGR
+176 AHGGARIGQ
-185 ATLGDSCADLVINAN
+185 ATLGDSCADLIINAN

-218 AGSARVTITGNEG
+218 AGGTRVTITGDEG

-254 AALTGA
+254 AALTGT
-260 ATAQQAKAP
+260 ATTQQAKAP
-269 AGSGTASATASTAA
+269 AGSGTAPATTAA
-283 SARANGAASATTGT
+283 SAT
-297 AASSFANPFAPQT
+297 AANPFAPQT

-315 AASDAVIDTEDTA
+315 PASDVVIDTEDTA
-328 DDDNDENLLSFTPGE
+328 DDDNDENLLSFTPE
-343 PLETDSEPDDSASD
+343 DPLETDGEPDMSSD
-357 EQPAEDFQQD
+357 DQPAEDFQQD
-367 VATLGAE
+367 VAALTAE
-374 DPAPEADIALEAID
+374 DPVPQADIAIEAID
-388 LLIAGLKFVGEQ
+388 LLIAGLKFIGEQ
-400 AAGRAFEYGSSSLLE
+400 TAGRAFDYGSSSLLE

-420 NDESAQIIAKLTEI
+420 NDESAQIISKLTEI
-434 QGQLDDIERKIAQVI
+434 QGQLDDIEREIAQVI

-467 FSAEMRWDLSKLNS
+467 FSAEMRWDLSKLSS
-481 MVESIDA
+481 MTESIDA
-488 LPDGSEKEARRKEFA
+488 LPDGEEKEARRKEFA

-572 NFMALVNYSTFCLN
+572 NFMALINYSTFCLN
-586 EHYLAIKDDPEKKT
+586 EHYLVIKDDPEKKT

-613 GTATLPETA
+613 GTATLPQSA
-622 LTLLA
+622 MALLA
-627 EDDDADGTATGVAN
+627 EDDDADGAATGVAN

-675 ANVHT
+675 ANVRT
-680 TKDGGL
+680 TKDGGM
-686 TQKQLMRDSAGH
+686 TQKQLMKDSAGH

-713 GKKNTLTDI
+713 GKKKTLTDI
-722 LFGKGEGNL
+722 LFGEGEGNL
-731 AAPRNTGAPFVAYQL
+731 AAPRNTGVPFVAYQL

-754 KHPSHLY
+754 MHPSHLY
-761 RHKYY
+761 RHEYY

-772 DGTTDRA
+772 DGTTGRA
-779 YVALHDNGKR
+779 YVAVRGNGRR

>member
-1 MTSFDARPAGNGIT
+1 MTSFDARPAGNGFT

-34 TGVTSLG
+34 TGVASLG
-41 CSADNNGGGASS
+41 CSADNSGGNVSS
-53 GESDQVTLHVDGQ
+53 NDSDQVLLHVDDQ

-98 YRDGENPD
+98 YRNSENPD
-106 PCCLTL
+106 PCCMTL

-141 QPDATISVLSLGSIK
+141 QPDAAISVLSLGSIK

-200 SSVGDVDAPFEA
+200 TSVGDVDAPFEA

-218 AGSARVTITGNEG
+218 SGSAHVTVTGDEG
-231 AAEQRHGTLLEAA
+231 AAEQRHGMLLEAA

-249 WEDAI
+249 WKNAV
-254 AALTGA
+254 AVLAGA

-269 AGSGTASATASTAA
+269 AGSSAASATTGS
-283 SARANGAASATTGT
+283 GAASATTGT

-315 AASDAVIDTEDTA
+315 AAGDAAIDTEDAA
-328 DDDNDENLLSFTPGE
+328 DDENDENLLSFTPGE
-343 PLETDSEPDDSASD
+343 SLETDSEPDDSASD

-367 VATLGAE
+367 VAALGSE
-374 DPAPEADIALEAID
+374 DPAPEADVALEAID
-388 LLIAGLKFVGEQ
+388 LLIAGLKFIGEQ

-420 NDESAQIIAKLTEI
+420 NDESAQIIAQLTEI

-467 FSAEMRWDLSKLNS
+467 FSAEMRWDLSKLRS
-481 MVESIDA
+481 MTESIDA
-488 LPDGSEKEARRKEFA
+488 LPDGDEKEARRKEFA

-572 NFMALVNYSTFCLN
+572 NFMALIDYSTFCLN
-586 EHYLAIKDDPEKKT
+586 EHYLAIKDDPKKKT

-622 LTLLA
+622 LALLA
-627 EDDDADGTATGVAN
+627 EDDDADGAATGVAN

-680 TKDGGL
+680 TQGGGL
-686 TQKQLMRDSAGH
+686 KQTQLMRDSAGH

-722 LFGKGEGNL
+722 LFGEGEGNL

-772 DGTTDRA
+772 DGTTGRA

-789 IFNFTGIAV
+789 IFNFTAIAV

>member
-1 MTSFDARPAGNGIT
+1 MTSFDARPARNGLT

-34 TGVTSLG
+34 TGVASLG
-41 CSADNNGGGASS
+41 CSAGNSGGNASS
-53 GESDQVTLHVDGQ
+53 NDSDQVLLHVDDQ

-98 YRDGENPD
+98 YRNSENPD
-106 PCCLTL
+106 PCRMTL

-141 QPDATISVLSLGSIK
+141 QPDAAIGVLSLGSIK
-156 TADIEGSID
+156 TADIEGSVD
-165 HLIVVGKSDAV
+165 HLIVVGKSDAI
-176 AHNGARIGR
+176 AHDGARIGQ
-185 ATLGDSCADLVINAN
+185 ATLGDSYADLVINAN
-200 SSVGDVDAPFEA
+200 SSVGGVDAPFEA

-218 AGSARVTITGNEG
+218 SGSAHVTVTGDEG
-231 AAEQRHGTLLEAA
+231 AAEQRHGMLLEAA

-249 WEDAI
+249 WENAV
-254 AALTGA
+254 AVLAGA
-260 ATAQQAKAP
+260 ATPQQAKAP
-269 AGSGTASATASTAA
+269 AGSGSGTASAT
-283 SARANGAASATTGT
+283 GT
-297 AASSFANPFAPQT
+297 ATASFAKPFAPQT

-315 AASDAVIDTEDTA
+315 AAGDATIDTEDAA
-328 DDDNDENLLSFTPGE
+328 DDENLLSFTPGE

-367 VATLGAE
+367 VAALGAE
-374 DPAPEADIALEAID
+374 DPAPEADVALEAID
-388 LLIAGLKFVGEQ
+388 LLIAGLKFIGEQ

-420 NDESAQIIAKLTEI
+420 NDESAQIIAQLTEI

-467 FSAEMRWDLSKLNS
+467 FSAEMRWDLSKLRS
-481 MVESIDA
+481 MTESIDA
-488 LPDGSEKEARRKEFA
+488 LPDGDEKEARRKEFA

-572 NFMALVNYSTFCLN
+572 NFMALIDYSTFCLN

-622 LTLLA
+622 LALLA
-627 EDDDADGTATGVAN
+627 EDDDADGAATGVAN

-680 TKDGGL
+680 TQGGGL
-686 TQKQLMRDSAGH
+686 KQTQLMRDSAGH

-713 GKKNTLTDI
+713 DKKKTLTDI
-722 LFGKGEGNL
+722 LFGEGEGNL
-731 AAPRNTGAPFVAYQL
+731 AAPRNTGVPFVAYQL

-772 DGTTDRA
+772 DGTTGRA
-779 YVALHDNGKR
+779 YVARYDNGKR
-789 IFNFTGIAV
+789 IFNFTAIAV

>member
-1 MTSFDARPAGNGIT
+1 M
-15 RRTMIKTSA
+15 
-24 VLIGSCALGF
+24 
-34 TGVTSLG
+34 
-41 CSADNNGGGASS
+41 
-53 GESDQVTLHVDGQ
+53 
-66 RFFINGDAAG
+66 
-76 TAFSGA
+76 
-82 ALSLVPNLADG
+82 
-93 TIALC
+93 
-98 YRDGENPD
+98 
-106 PCCLTL
+106 
-112 APLGS
+112 
-117 PVIVTGTLRMLNVDG
+117 
-132 VNSDGVVSI
+132 
-141 QPDATISVLSLGSIK
+141 
-156 TADIEGSID
+156 
-165 HLIVVGKSDAV
+165 
-176 AHNGARIGR
+176 
-185 ATLGDSCADLVINAN
+185 
-200 SSVGDVDAPFEA
+200 
-212 QVSGEG
+212 SGEG
-218 AGSARVTITGNEG
+218 SGSAHVTVTGDEG
-231 AAEQRHGTLLEAA
+231 AAEQRHGMLLEAA

-249 WEDAI
+249 WENAV
-254 AALTGA
+254 AVLAGA

-269 AGSGTASATASTAA
+269 AGSGAAPATASTAA
-283 SARANGAASATTGT
+283 PATAST

-328 DDDNDENLLSFTPGE
+328 DDDNDENLLSFTPGD

-467 FSAEMRWDLSKLNS
+467 FSAEMRWDLSKLRS
-481 MVESIDA
+481 MTESIDA
-488 LPDGSEKEARRKEFA
+488 LPDGDEKEARRKEFA

-572 NFMALVNYSTFCLN
+572 NFMALIDYSTFCLN

-622 LTLLA
+622 LALLA
-627 EDDDADGTATGVAN
+627 EDDDADGAATGVAN

-680 TKDGGL
+680 TQGGGL
-686 TQKQLMRDSAGH
+686 KQTQLMRDSAGH
-698 CVLTQDQLVNMYLDY
+698 CVLTQDQLINMYLDY
-713 GKKNTLTDI
+713 DKKKTLTDI
-722 LFGKGEGNL
+722 LFGEGEGNL
-731 AAPRNTGAPFVAYQL
+731 AAPRNTGVPFVAYQL

-772 DGTTDRA
+772 DGTTGRA
-779 YVALHDNGKR
+779 YVARYDNGKR
-789 IFNFTGIAV
+789 IFNFTAIAV

>member
-1 MTSFDARPAGNGIT
+1 MTSFDARPAGNGLT

-34 TGVTSLG
+34 TGVASLG
-41 CSADNNGGGASS
+41 CSADNSGGNASS
-53 GESDQVTLHVDGQ
+53 NDSDQVLLHVDDQ

-98 YRDGENPD
+98 YRNSENPD
-106 PCCLTL
+106 PCCMTL

-141 QPDATISVLSLGSIK
+141 QPDAAIGVLSLGSIK
-156 TADIEGSID
+156 TADIEGSVD
-165 HLIVVGKSDAV
+165 HLIVVGKSDAI
-176 AHNGARIGR
+176 AHDGARIGQ
-185 ATLGDSCADLVINAN
+185 ATLGDSYADLVINVN
-200 SSVGDVDAPFEA
+200 SSVGGVDAPFEA

-218 AGSARVTITGNEG
+218 SGSAHVTVTGDEG
-231 AAEQRHGTLLEAA
+231 AAEQRHGMLLEAA

-249 WEDAI
+249 WENAV
-254 AALTGA
+254 AVLAGA
-260 ATAQQAKAP
+260 ATTQQAKAP
-269 AGSGTASATASTAA
+269 AGSTAA
-283 SARANGAASATTGT
+283 SATDSG

-315 AASDAVIDTEDTA
+315 AAGDAAIDTEDAA
-328 DDDNDENLLSFTPGE
+328 DDENDENLLSFTPGE

-367 VATLGAE
+367 VAALGAE
-374 DPAPEADIALEAID
+374 DPAPEADVALEAID
-388 LLIAGLKFVGEQ
+388 LLIAGLKFIGEQ

-420 NDESAQIIAKLTEI
+420 NDESAQIIAQLTEI

-622 LTLLA
+622 LNLLA

-680 TKDGGL
+680 TQGGGL
-686 TQKQLMRDSAGH
+686 KQTQLMRDSAGH
-698 CVLTQDQLVNMYLDY
+698 CVLTQDHLVNMYLDY
-713 GKKNTLTDI
+713 DKKKTLTDI
-722 LFGKGEGNL
+722 LFGEGEGNL

-772 DGTTDRA
+772 DGTTGRA
-779 YVALHDNGKR
+779 YVALYDNGKR
-789 IFNFTGIAV
+789 IFNFTAIAV

>member
-1 MTSFDARPAGNGIT
+1 MTSFDARPAGNGLT

-34 TGVTSLG
+34 TGIASLG

-53 GESDQVTLHVDGQ
+53 NESDQVTLHVDDQ

-106 PCCLTL
+106 PCCTTL

-117 PVIVTGTLRMLNVDG
+117 PVVMTGTLRMLNVDG
-132 VNSDGVVSI
+132 VDSDGVVSI
-141 QPDATISVLSLGSIK
+141 QPDTAIGVLSLGSIK
-156 TADIEGSID
+156 TADIEGSVD

-176 AHNGARIGR
+176 AHGGARIGQ
-185 ATLGDSCADLVINAN
+185 ATLGDSCADLIINAN

-218 AGSARVTITGNEG
+218 AGGTRVTITGDEG

-254 AALTGA
+254 AALAGT
-260 ATAQQAKAP
+260 ATTQQAKAP
-269 AGSGTASATASTAA
+269 AGSSTASATTAA
-283 SARANGAASATTGT
+283 SASAT
-297 AASSFANPFAPQT
+297 AANPFAPQT

-315 AASDAVIDTEDTA
+315 AASDVVIDTEDTA
-328 DDDNDENLLSFTPGE
+328 DDDNDENLLSFTPGD
-343 PLETDSEPDDSASD
+343 PLETDGEPDMSSD
-357 EQPAEDFQQD
+357 DQPAEDFQQD
-367 VATLGAE
+367 VAALGAE
-374 DPAPEADIALEAID
+374 DPAPQADVAIEAID
-388 LLIAGLKFVGEQ
+388 LLIAGLKFIGEQ
-400 AAGRAFEYGSSSLLE
+400 TAGRAFDYGSSSLLE

-420 NDESAQIIAKLTEI
+420 DDESAQIISKLTEI
-434 QGQLDDIERKIAQVI
+434 QGQLDDIEREIAQVI

-467 FSAEMRWDLSKLNS
+467 FSAEMRWDLSKLSS
-481 MVESIDA
+481 MTESIDA
-488 LPDGSEKEARRKEFA
+488 LPDGEEKEARRKEFA

-572 NFMALVNYSTFCLN
+572 NFMALINYSTFCLN
-586 EHYLAIKDDPEKKT
+586 EHYLVIKDDPEKKT

-613 GTATLPETA
+613 GTATLPQSA
-622 LTLLA
+622 MALLA
-627 EDDDADGTATGVAN
+627 EDDDADGAATGVAN

-675 ANVHT
+675 ANVRT
-680 TKDGGL
+680 TKDGGM
-686 TQKQLMRDSAGH
+686 TQKQLMKDSAGH

-713 GKKNTLTDI
+713 GKKKTLTDI
-722 LFGKGEGNL
+722 LFGEGEGNL
-731 AAPRNTGAPFVAYQL
+731 AAPRNTGVPFVAYQL

-754 KHPSHLY
+754 MHPSHLY
-761 RHKYY
+761 RHEYY

-772 DGTTDRA
+772 DGTTGRA
-779 YVALHDNGKR
+779 YVAVRGNGRR

>member
-1 MTSFDARPAGNGIT
+1 MASFDARPAGNGLT

-34 TGVTSLG
+34 TGVASLG
-41 CSADNNGGGASS
+41 CSADNSGGNASS
-53 GESDQVTLHVDGQ
+53 NDSDRVLLHVDDQ

-98 YRDGENPD
+98 YRNSENPD
-106 PCCLTL
+106 PCCMTL

-141 QPDATISVLSLGSIK
+141 QPDAAIGVLSLGSIK
-156 TADIEGSID
+156 TADIEGSVD
-165 HLIVVGKSDAV
+165 HLIVVGKSDAI
-176 AHNGARIGR
+176 AHDGARIGQ
-185 ATLGDSCADLVINAN
+185 ATLGDSYADLVINAN
-200 SSVGDVDAPFEA
+200 SSVGGVDAPFEA

-218 AGSARVTITGNEG
+218 SGSAHVTVTGDEG
-231 AAEQRHGTLLEAA
+231 AAEQRHGMLLEAA

-249 WEDAI
+249 WENAV
-254 AALTGA
+254 AVLAGA
-260 ATAQQAKAP
+260 ATTQQAKAP
-269 AGSGTASATASTAA
+269 AGSGSGTASATAS
-283 SARANGAASATTGT
+283 GLASATGT
-297 AASSFANPFAPQT
+297 ATASFAKPFAPQT

-315 AASDAVIDTEDTA
+315 AAGDAAIDTEDAA
-328 DDDNDENLLSFTPGE
+328 DDENDENLLSFTPGE

-367 VATLGAE
+367 VAALGAE
-374 DPAPEADIALEAID
+374 DPAPEADVALEAID
-388 LLIAGLKFVGEQ
+388 LLIAGLKFIGEQ

-420 NDESAQIIAKLTEI
+420 NDESAQIIAQLTEI

-467 FSAEMRWDLSKLNS
+467 FSAEMRWDLSKLRS
-481 MVESIDA
+481 MTESIDA
-488 LPDGSEKEARRKEFA
+488 LPDGDEKEARRKEFA

-572 NFMALVNYSTFCLN
+572 NFMALIDYSTFCLN

-622 LTLLA
+622 LALLA
-627 EDDDADGTATGVAN
+627 EDDDADGAATGVAN

-680 TKDGGL
+680 TQGGGL
-686 TQKQLMRDSAGH
+686 KQTQLRRDSAGH

-713 GKKNTLTDI
+713 DKKKTLTDI
-722 LFGKGEGNL
+722 LFGEGEGNL
-731 AAPRNTGAPFVAYQL
+731 AAPRNTGVPFVAYQL

-766 APIVNN
+766 APIANN
-772 DGTTDRA
+772 DGTTGRA
-779 YVALHDNGKR
+779 YVALYDNGKR
-789 IFNFTGIAV
+789 IFNFTAIAV

>member
-1 MTSFDARPAGNGIT
+1 MTSFDARPARNGLT

-34 TGVTSLG
+34 TSVASLG

-53 GESDQVTLHVDGQ
+53 NESDQVTLHVEDQ
-66 RFFINGDAAG
+66 RFFINGNAAG

-106 PCCLTL
+106 PCCTTL

-117 PVIVTGTLRMLNVDG
+117 PVVVTGTLRMLNVDG

-141 QPDATISVLSLGSIK
+141 QPDAAIGVLSLGSIK
-156 TADIEGSID
+156 TADIEGSVD
-165 HLIVVGKSDAV
+165 HLIVIGKSDAV
-176 AHNGARIGR
+176 AHGGAHIGQ
-185 ATLGDSCADLVINAN
+185 ATLGDSCADLIINAN

-218 AGSARVTITGNEG
+218 SGGARVTVTGDEG
-231 AAEQRHGTLLEAA
+231 AAEQRHGMLLEAA

-254 AALTGA
+254 AALAGA
-260 ATAQQAKAP
+260 ATTQQAKAP
-269 AGSGTASATASTAA
+269 AGSGTASATTAA
-283 SARANGAASATTGT
+283 SATAAASA
-297 AASSFANPFAPQT
+297 ASANPFAPQT

-315 AASDAVIDTEDTA
+315 AASDVVIDAEDTA
-328 DDDNDENLLSFTPGE
+328 DDDNDENLLSFTPE
-343 PLETDSEPDDSASD
+343 DPLETDGEPDMSSD
-357 EQPAEDFQQD
+357 DQPAEDFQQD
-367 VATLGAE
+367 VAALGAE
-374 DPAPEADIALEAID
+374 DPAPQADVAIEAID
-388 LLIAGLKFVGEQ
+388 LLIAGLKFIGEQ
-400 AAGRAFEYGSSSLLE
+400 TAGRAFEYGSSSLLE

-420 NDESAQIIAKLTEI
+420 NDESAQIISKLTEI

-481 MVESIDA
+481 MMESIDA
-488 LPDGSEKEARRKEFA
+488 LPDGNEKEARRKEFA

-572 NFMALVNYSTFCLN
+572 NFMALINYSTFCLN
-586 EHYLAIKDDPEKKT
+586 EHYLVIKDDPEKKT

-613 GTATLPETA
+613 GTATLPQSA
-622 LTLLA
+622 MALLA
-627 EDDDADGTATGVAN
+627 EDDDADGAATGVSN

-675 ANVHT
+675 ANVRT
-680 TKDGGL
+680 TKDGGM
-686 TQKQLMRDSAGH
+686 TQKQLMKDSAGH

-713 GKKNTLTDI
+713 DKKKTLTDI
-722 LFGKGEGNL
+722 LFGEGEGNL
-731 AAPRNTGAPFVAYQL
+731 AAPRNTGVPFVAYQL

-754 KHPSHLY
+754 MHPSHLY
-761 RHKYY
+761 RHEYY

-779 YVALHDNGKR
+779 YVAVRGNGRR

>member
-1 MTSFDARPAGNGIT
+1 MTSFDARPAGNGLT

-34 TGVTSLG
+34 TGVASLG
-41 CSADNNGGGASS
+41 CSADNNGDNASS
-53 GESDQVTLHVDGQ
+53 GESDQVTLHVEDQ
-66 RFFINGDAAG
+66 RFFIDGDTVG

-98 YRDGENPD
+98 YRDSENPD
-106 PCCLTL
+106 PCCTTLTS
-112 APLGS
+112 LGS

-141 QPDATISVLSLGSIK
+141 QPDAAISVLSLGSIK
-156 TADIEGSID
+156 TADIEGSVD

-176 AHNGARIGR
+176 VHDGARIGQ

-218 AGSARVTITGNEG
+218 AGGARVTITGDEG

-249 WEDAI
+249 WEDAV
-254 AALTGA
+254 AALAGT
-260 ATAQQAKAP
+260 ATVQQAKAP
-269 AGSGTASATASTAA
+269 AGSGP
-283 SARANGAASATTGT
+283 ASATTAGSTT
-297 AASSFANPFAPQT
+297 AAFANSFAPQT

-315 AASDAVIDTEDTA
+315 AASDAIIDTEDTA
-328 DDDNDENLLSFTPGE
+328 DDDNDENLLSYTPGE
-343 PLETDSEPDDSASD
+343 PLETDSEPDMSSD
-357 EQPAEDFQQD
+357 DQPAEDFQQD
-367 VATLGAE
+367 VAALSAE
-374 DPAPEADIALEAID
+374 DPAPEADVAIEAID
-388 LLIAGLKFVGEQ
+388 LLIAGLKFIGEQ

-420 NDESAQIIAKLTEI
+420 DDESAQIISKLTEI
-434 QGQLDDIERKIAQVI
+434 QGQLDDIEREIAQVI

-467 FSAEMRWDLSKLNS
+467 FSAEMRWDLSKLSS
-481 MVESIDA
+481 MTESIDA
-488 LPDGSEKEARRKEFA
+488 LPDGDEKEARRKEFA

-572 NFMALVNYSTFCLN
+572 NFMALINYSTFCLN
-586 EHYLAIKDDPEKKT
+586 EHYLVIKDDPEKKT

-613 GTATLPETA
+613 GTATLPQSA
-622 LTLLA
+622 MALLA
-627 EDDDADGTATGVAN
+627 EDDDADGAATGVAN

-675 ANVHT
+675 ANVRT
-680 TKDGGL
+680 TTDGGL
-686 TQKQLMRDSAGH
+686 TQKQLMKDSAGH

-713 GKKNTLTDI
+713 DKKKTLTDI
-722 LFGKGEGNL
+722 LFGEGEGNL

-772 DGTTDRA
+772 DGTTGRA
-779 YVALHDNGKR
+779 YVALYDNGKR

>member
-1 MTSFDARPAGNGIT
+1 MTSFDARPAGNGLT

-34 TGVTSLG
+34 TGVASLG
-41 CSADNNGGGASS
+41 CSADNSGGNASS
-53 GESDQVTLHVDGQ
+53 NDSDQVLLHVDDQ

-98 YRDGENPD
+98 YRNSENPD
-106 PCCLTL
+106 PCCMTL

-141 QPDATISVLSLGSIK
+141 QPDAAIGVLSLGSIK
-156 TADIEGSID
+156 TADIEGSVD
-165 HLIVVGKSDAV
+165 HLIVVGKSDAIV
-176 AHNGARIGR
+176 HDGARIGQ
-185 ATLGDSCADLVINAN
+185 ATLGDSYADLVINAN
-200 SSVGDVDAPFEA
+200 SSVGGVDAPFEA

-218 AGSARVTITGNEG
+218 SGSAHVTVTGDEG
-231 AAEQRHGTLLEAA
+231 AAEQRHGMLLEAA

-249 WEDAI
+249 WENAG
-254 AALTGA
+254 AVLAGA
-260 ATAQQAKAP
+260 ATTQRAKAP
-269 AGSGTASATASTAA
+269 AGSTAA
-283 SARANGAASATTGT
+283 FATDSG

-310 AYADE
+310 AYANE
-315 AASDAVIDTEDTA
+315 AAGDAAIDTEDAA
-328 DDDNDENLLSFTPGE
+328 DDENDENLLSFTPGE

-367 VATLGAE
+367 VAALGAE
-374 DPAPEADIALEAID
+374 DPAPEADVALEAID
-388 LLIAGLKFVGEQ
+388 LLIAGLKFIGEQ

-420 NDESAQIIAKLTEI
+420 NDESAQIIAQLTEI

-467 FSAEMRWDLSKLNS
+467 FSAEMRWDLSKLRS
-481 MVESIDA
+481 MTESIDA
-488 LPDGSEKEARRKEFA
+488 LPDGDEKEARRKEFA

-572 NFMALVNYSTFCLN
+572 NFMALIDYSTFCLN

-622 LTLLA
+622 LALLA
-627 EDDDADGTATGVAN
+627 EDDDADGAATGVAN
-641 EVAAMATAQKLVKR
+641 EVAAMAAAQKLVKR

-680 TKDGGL
+680 TQGGDL
-686 TQKQLMRDSAGH
+686 KQTQLMRDSAGH

-713 GKKNTLTDI
+713 DKKKTLADI
-722 LFGKGEGNL
+722 LFGEGEGNL
-731 AAPRNTGAPFVAYQL
+731 AAPRNTGVPFVAYQL
-746 PLIDERQM
+746 PLFDERQM

-772 DGTTDRA
+772 DGTTGRA
-779 YVALHDNGKR
+779 YVARYDNGKR
-789 IFNFTGIAV
+789 IFNFTAIAV

>member
-1 MTSFDARPAGNGIT
+1 MTSFDARPAGNGLT

-34 TGVTSLG
+34 TGVASLG
-41 CSADNNGGGASS
+41 CSADNSGGNASS
-53 GESDQVTLHVDGQ
+53 NDSDQVLLHVDDQ

-98 YRDGENPD
+98 YRNSENPD
-106 PCCLTL
+106 PCCMTL

-141 QPDATISVLSLGSIK
+141 QPDAAIGVLSLGSIK
-156 TADIEGSID
+156 TADIEGSVD
-165 HLIVVGKSDAV
+165 HLIVVGKSDAIV
-176 AHNGARIGR
+176 HDGARIGQ
-185 ATLGDSCADLVINAN
+185 ATLGDSYADLVINAN
-200 SSVGDVDAPFEA
+200 SSVGGVDAPFEA

-218 AGSARVTITGNEG
+218 SGSAHVTVTGDEG
-231 AAEQRHGTLLEAA
+231 AAEQRHGMLLEAA

-249 WEDAI
+249 WENAV
-254 AALTGA
+254 AVLAGA
-260 ATAQQAKAP
+260 ATTQQAKAP
-269 AGSGTASATASTAA
+269 AGSTAA
-283 SARANGAASATTGT
+283 FATDSD

-315 AASDAVIDTEDTA
+315 AAGDAAIDTEDAA
-328 DDDNDENLLSFTPGE
+328 DDENDENLLSFTPGE

-367 VATLGAE
+367 VAALGAE
-374 DPAPEADIALEAID
+374 DPAPEADVALEAID
-388 LLIAGLKFVGEQ
+388 LLIAGLKFIGEQ

-420 NDESAQIIAKLTEI
+420 NDESAQIIAQLTEI

-467 FSAEMRWDLSKLNS
+467 FSAEMRWDLSKLRS
-481 MVESIDA
+481 MTESIDA
-488 LPDGSEKEARRKEFA
+488 LPDGDEKEARRKEFA

-572 NFMALVNYSTFCLN
+572 NFMALIDYSTFCLN

-622 LTLLA
+622 LALLA
-627 EDDDADGTATGVAN
+627 EDDDANGAATGVAN

-675 ANVHT
+675 ANAHT
-680 TKDGGL
+680 TQGGGL
-686 TQKQLMRDSAGH
+686 KQTQLMRDSAGH
-698 CVLTQDQLVNMYLDY
+698 CVLTQDQLINMYLDY
-713 GKKNTLTDI
+713 DKKKTLTDI
-722 LFGKGEGNL
+722 LFGEGEGNL
-731 AAPRNTGAPFVAYQL
+731 AAPRNTGVPFVAYQL

-772 DGTTDRA
+772 DGTTGRA
-779 YVALHDNGKR
+779 YVARYDNGKR
-789 IFNFTGIAV
+789 IFNFTAIAV

>member
-1 MTSFDARPAGNGIT
+1 MTSFDARPAGNGLT

-34 TGVTSLG
+34 TGVASLG
-41 CSADNNGGGASS
+41 CSADNNGDNASS
-53 GESDQVTLHVDGQ
+53 GESDQVTLHVEDQ
-66 RFFINGDAAG
+66 RFFIDGDTVG

-98 YRDGENPD
+98 YRDSENPD
-106 PCCLTL
+106 PCCTTLTS
-112 APLGS
+112 LGS

-141 QPDATISVLSLGSIK
+141 QPDAAISVLSLGSIK
-156 TADIEGSID
+156 TADIEGSVD

-176 AHNGARIGR
+176 VHDGARIGQ

-218 AGSARVTITGNEG
+218 AVGARVTITGDEE

-249 WEDAI
+249 WEDAV
-254 AALTGA
+254 AALAGA
-260 ATAQQAKAP
+260 ATVQQAKAL
-269 AGSGTASATASTAA
+269 AGSGPTSATAAVDATAA
-283 SARANGAASATTGT
+283 
-297 AASSFANPFAPQT
+297 FANPFAPQT

-315 AASDAVIDTEDTA
+315 AASDAIIDTEDTA

-343 PLETDSEPDDSASD
+343 PLETDSEPDMSSD
-357 EQPAEDFQQD
+357 DQPAEDFQQD
-367 VATLGAE
+367 VAALGAE
-374 DPAPEADIALEAID
+374 DPAPEADVAIEAID
-388 LLIAGLKFVGEQ
+388 LLIAGLKFIGEQ

-420 NDESAQIIAKLTEI
+420 DDESAQIISKLTEI
-434 QGQLDDIERKIAQVI
+434 QGQLDDIEREIAQVI

-467 FSAEMRWDLSKLNS
+467 FSAEMRWDLSKLSS
-481 MVESIDA
+481 MTESIDA
-488 LPDGSEKEARRKEFA
+488 LPDGDEKEARRKEFA

-572 NFMALVNYSTFCLN
+572 NFMALINYSTFCLN
-586 EHYLAIKDDPEKKT
+586 EHYLVIKDDPEKKT

-613 GTATLPETA
+613 GTATLPQSA
-622 LTLLA
+622 MALLA
-627 EDDDADGTATGVAN
+627 EDDDADGAATGVAN

-675 ANVHT
+675 ANVRT

-713 GKKNTLTDI
+713 DKKKTLTDI
-722 LFGKGEGNL
+722 LFGEGEGNL

-772 DGTTDRA
+772 DGTTGRA
-779 YVALHDNGKR
+779 YVALYDNGKR

>member
-1 MTSFDARPAGNGIT
+1 MTSFDARPAGNGLT

-34 TGVTSLG
+34 TGVASLG
-41 CSADNNGGGASS
+41 CSADNSGGNASS
-53 GESDQVTLHVDGQ
+53 NDSDQVTLHVDGQ

-106 PCCLTL
+106 PCCTTL

-117 PVIVTGTLRMLNVDG
+117 PVVVTGTLRMLNVDG
-132 VNSDGVVSI
+132 VNSDGIVSI
-141 QPDATISVLSLGSIK
+141 QPDAAIGVLSLGSIK
-156 TADIEGSID
+156 TADIEGSVD

-176 AHNGARIGR
+176 AHDGARIGQ

-218 AGSARVTITGNEG
+218 AGGARVTITGDEG
-231 AAEQRHGTLLEAA
+231 VAEQRHGTLLEAA

-249 WEDAI
+249 WEDAV
-254 AALTGA
+254 AALAGT
-260 ATAQQAKAP
+260 ATVQQAKAP
-269 AGSGTASATASTAA
+269 AGSGAASATAASTAA
-283 SARANGAASATTGT
+283 A
-297 AASSFANPFAPQT
+297 FANPFAPQT

-315 AASDAVIDTEDTA
+315 AASDVVIDTEDTA

-343 PLETDSEPDDSASD
+343 PLENDGEPDVSSND
-357 EQPAEDFQQD
+357 QPAEDFQQD
-367 VATLGAE
+367 VAALGAE
-374 DPAPEADIALEAID
+374 DPAPEADVAIEAID
-388 LLIAGLKFVGEQ
+388 LLIAGLKFIGEQ

-420 NDESAQIIAKLTEI
+420 DDESAQIISKLTEI
-434 QGQLDDIERKIAQVI
+434 QGQLDDIEREIAQVI

-467 FSAEMRWDLSKLNS
+467 FSAQMRWDLSKLTS
-481 MVESIDA
+481 MTESIDA
-488 LPDGSEKEARRKEFA
+488 LPDGDEKEARRKEFA

-572 NFMALVNYSTFCLN
+572 NFMALINYSTFCLN
-586 EHYLAIKDDPEKKT
+586 EHYLVIKDDPEKKT

-613 GTATLPETA
+613 GTATLPQSA
-622 LTLLA
+622 MALLA
-627 EDDDADGTATGVAN
+627 EDDDADGAATGVSN

-675 ANVHT
+675 ANVRT

-686 TQKQLMRDSAGH
+686 TQKQLMKDSAGH

-713 GKKNTLTDI
+713 DKKKTLTDI
-722 LFGKGEGNL
+722 LFGEGEGNL
-731 AAPRNTGAPFVAYQL
+731 AAPRNTGVPFVAYQL

-772 DGTTDRA
+772 DGTTGRA
-779 YVALHDNGKR
+779 YVALYDNGKR

>member
-1 MTSFDARPAGNGIT
+1 MTSFDARPAGNGLT

-218 AGSARVTITGNEG
+218 AGGARVTITGDEG

-260 ATAQQAKAP
+260 ATTQQAKAP
-269 AGSGTASATASTAA
+269 AGSGTASATAA
-283 SARANGAASATTGT
+283 SI
-297 AASSFANPFAPQT
+297 NPFAPQT

-315 AASDAVIDTEDTA
+315 TAGGPTIDTEDTA

-343 PLETDSEPDDSASD
+343 PLENDGEPDVPSND
-357 EQPAEDFQQD
+357 QPAEDFQQD
-367 VATLGAE
+367 VAALGAE
-374 DPAPEADIALEAID
+374 DPAPEADVAIEAID
-388 LLIAGLKFVGEQ
+388 LLIAGLKFIGEQ
-400 AAGRAFEYGSSSLLE
+400 TAGRAFEYGSSSLLE

-622 LTLLA
+622 LNLLA

-686 TQKQLMRDSAGH
+686 TQKQLMRDSSGH

>member
-106 PCCLTL
+106 SCCLTL

-218 AGSARVTITGNEG
+218 AGGARVTITGDEG

-269 AGSGTASATASTAA
+269 AGSGAAPATASTAA

-343 PLETDSEPDDSASD
+343 PLETNSEPDDSASD

-467 FSAEMRWDLSKLNS
+467 FSAEMRWDLSKLRS
-481 MVESIDA
+481 MTESIDA
-488 LPDGSEKEARRKEFA
+488 LPDGDEKEARRKEFA

-572 NFMALVNYSTFCLN
+572 NFMALIDYSTFCLN

-622 LTLLA
+622 LALLA
-627 EDDDADGTATGVAN
+627 EDDDADGAATGVAN

-675 ANVHT
+675 ANVRT
-680 TKDGGL
+680 TQGGGL
-686 TQKQLMRDSAGH
+686 KQTQLMRDSAGH
-698 CVLTQDQLVNMYLDY
+698 CVLTQDQLVTC
-713 GKKNTLTDI
+713 TLTTTRRRRSRTSCSAKARAT
-722 LFGKGEGNL
+722 L
-731 AAPRNTGAPFVAYQL
+731 PRRATRGCPSL
-746 PLIDERQM
+746 PISCRLSMNAR
-754 KHPSHLY
+754 
-761 RHKYY
+761 
-766 APIVNN
+766 
-772 DGTTDRA
+772 
-779 YVALHDNGKR
+779 
-789 IFNFTGIAV
+789 
-798 YRV
+798 